1 MAGRPIYREA
11 VVRIEDKGGE
21 AYVLEC
27 IMDGHPTAAVA
38 AVCDISR
45 GMLYEWLHKDNE
57 RWERYQ
63 EARRIGAHVLAE
75 QALEI
80 VDDATSETIAVD
92 RERARIRQWLAER
105 ANPRDFGKEAGVQVN
120 LSIGDLH
127 LQAVKQ
133 AALPSPR
140 DNIEDAEYEVLPELD
155 DLL

>member
-1 MAGRPIYREA
+1 MAGRPIYRESVA
-11 VVRIEDKGGE
+11 RIEDKGGE
-21 AYVLEC
+21 HYVLET
-27 IMDGHPTAAVA
+27 IMDGHPTAVVA

-45 GMLYEWLHKDNE
+45 GMLYEWLHKDSE

-63 EARRIGAHVLAE
+63 EARRVGAHVLAE

-80 VDDATSETIAVD
+80 VDDATSETISVD

-105 ANPRDFGKEAGVQVN
+105 ANPKDFGKEGAGVNLQ

-133 AALPSPR
+133 LPAQ
-140 DNIEDAEYEVLPELD
+140 DIEEAEYEVLPELE